1 MQGALMK
8 SHKIQVTTNSAG
20 QPHLTERLD
29 REASP
34 RRRADLIKHLAEL
47 GAMLESVGLINI
59 LESTTSPS
67 NGTSMRTVPPP
78 ERKPI
83 KGELGDDFFANAL
96 ADFMPG
102 LSRTSEDER
111 S

>member
-20 QPHLTERLD
+20 QPNLTERLD
-29 REASP
+29 REPSP

-47 GAMLESVGLINI
+47 GAMLESIGLTN
-59 LESTTSPS
+59 LLGSTTSRSDATNMSIVPS
-67 NGTSMRTVPPP
+67 S
-78 ERKPI
+78 ESKPI
-83 KGELGDDFFANAL
+83 NGELGLDFFTNAL
-96 ADFMPG
+96 ADYMPG
-102 LSRTSEDER
+102 SSRTSEKAP